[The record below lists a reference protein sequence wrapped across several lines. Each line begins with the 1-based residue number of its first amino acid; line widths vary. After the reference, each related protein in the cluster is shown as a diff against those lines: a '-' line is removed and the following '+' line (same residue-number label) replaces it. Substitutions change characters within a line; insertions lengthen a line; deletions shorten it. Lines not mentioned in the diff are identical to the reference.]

1 MKKFSPNNQALG
13 EQLQVAKAKCV
24 KVSVGSLFVI
34 GNWIRNGGFCG
45 LWCLVMIYLTHVH
58 AYKWKKCVYIYTY
71 IYINIYKDVR
81 TYIHTCMHTYIHTST
96 CLHYITLHYITL
108 LTLHYTTSHC
118 IALHCIALHCI
129 ALHYIT
135 LHYVTYIHTY
145 IHTFH
150 TYISYIHTSIPLS
163 WPFPATNLKTMIN

>member
-58 AYKWKKCVYIYTY
+58 AYKWKKCVYIYIQIY
-71 IYINIYKDVR
+71 IYVR
-81 TYIHTCMHTYIHTST
+81 TYIHTCMHAYIHT
-96 CLHYITLHYITL
+96 C
-108 LTLHYTTSHC
+108 LHYTTS
-118 IALHCIALHCI
+118 HCI